1 VALMLRK
8 PQRQGEVLQQ
18 QRRRRRRPQQ
28 EGQGFVMVCA
38 GCAVENRAAAAAAA
52 ASGLGGQHVFMVKQW
67 QQQWLIERAGSLVHR
82 QLLGSFTHHV
92 RHIMWLWL
100 PAWMG
105 EPALCCAAVFI

>member
-38 GCAVENRAAAAAAA
+38 GCAVENRAAAAAA